1 MKQTL
6 GNTAQFGKLIR
17 REIFRQVK
25 TWNAP
30 EYCMYFKR
38 FKPQNWRKRSAEARR
53 RNCAVLPLFIL
64 AVALYLVSLCA
75 CGDQKIQSKQK
86 QDSATQQVVQEQMA
100 NAAGETSAPPTAIP
114 EQTQP
119 AEALPDYEPAQTS
132 GALDVDLTT
141 LSSTMVYSEV
151 YNMMYEPDRYVGKR
165 IKMNGQFAVYEDPN
179 TGAVY
184 TACIIMDATACCSQ
198 GLEFVLAGEKTYP
211 DDYPELG
218 SEITVTGVFQ
228 LYDENGTTY
237 CHLVDAE
244 MAE

>member
-6 GNTAQFGKLIR
+6 L
-17 REIFRQVK
+17 
-25 TWNAP
+25 
-30 EYCMYFKR
+30 
-38 FKPQNWRKRSAEARR
+38 
-53 RNCAVLPLFIL
+53 IL

-86 QDSATQQVVQEQMA
+86 QSSATQQVVQEQMA
-100 NAAGETSAPPTAIP
+100 NAAGETSAPPTAFPEQQTASDETTPEESVPEP

-132 GALDVDLTT
+132 GELDVDLTT

-211 DDYPELG
+211 NDYPELG
-218 SEITVTGVFQ
+218 SEITVTGTFQ
-228 LYDENGTTY
+228 LYDENGATY

-244 MAE
+244 MA

>member
-6 GNTAQFGKLIR
+6 F
-17 REIFRQVK
+17 V
-25 TWNAP
+25 
-30 EYCMYFKR
+30 
-38 FKPQNWRKRSAEARR
+38 
-53 RNCAVLPLFIL
+53 L

-114 EQTQP
+114 EQQPASDETTPETSVPEPEQTQP
-119 AEALPDYEPAQTS
+119 AEALPDYEPAQAS
-132 GALDVDLTT
+132 GELDVDLTA

-165 IKMNGQFAVYEDPN
+165 IKMDGQFAVYEDPN

-198 GLEFVLAGEKTYP
+198 GLEFVLTGEKTYP
-211 DDYPELG
+211 NDYPELG
-218 SEITVTGVFQ
+218 SEITVTGTFQ
-228 LYDENGTTY
+228 LYDENGATY

-244 MAE
+244 MA

>member
-1 MKQTL
+1 MKQ
-6 GNTAQFGKLIR
+6 A
-17 REIFRQVK
+17 
-25 TWNAP
+25 
-30 EYCMYFKR
+30 
-38 FKPQNWRKRSAEARR
+38 
-53 RNCAVLPLFIL
+53 LFIL

-100 NAAGETSAPPTAIP
+100 NATGETSAPPTAIP
-114 EQTQP
+114 EQQTSSEAASESEQTQP

-165 IKMNGQFAVYEDPN
+165 IKMNGQFAVYEDPD

-211 DDYPELG
+211 NDYPELG
-218 SEITVTGVFQ
+218 SEITVTGTFQ
-228 LYDENGTTY
+228 LYDENGATY

-244 MAE
+244 MA

>member
-1 MKQTL
+1 MKQ
-6 GNTAQFGKLIR
+6 A
-17 REIFRQVK
+17 
-25 TWNAP
+25 
-30 EYCMYFKR
+30 
-38 FKPQNWRKRSAEARR
+38 
-53 RNCAVLPLFIL
+53 LFIL

-86 QDSATQQVVQEQMA
+86 QDSATQQVVQEQIS
-100 NAAGETSAPPTAIP
+100 NATGETTAPPTAIPAQQPALDETTPEASVSEP

-132 GALDVDLTT
+132 GEFDVDLTT

-198 GLEFVLAGEKTYP
+198 GLEFVLTGEKTYP

-218 SEITVTGVFQ
+218 SEITVTGTFQ

-244 MAE
+244 MA

>member
-1 MKQTL
+1 MKQ
-6 GNTAQFGKLIR
+6 A
-17 REIFRQVK
+17 
-25 TWNAP
+25 
-30 EYCMYFKR
+30 
-38 FKPQNWRKRSAEARR
+38 
-53 RNCAVLPLFIL
+53 LFIL

-75 CGDQKIQSKQK
+75 CGDQKIQSKSK

-100 NAAGETSAPPTAIP
+100 NATGETSAPPTAIPEQQPAADETTPETSVPEP

-119 AEALPDYEPAQTS
+119 AEALPDYESAQTS
-132 GALDVDLTT
+132 EGLDVDLTT

-165 IKMNGQFAVYEDPN
+165 IKMDGQFAVYEDPN

-218 SEITVTGVFQ
+218 SEIIVTGIFQ

-244 MAE
+244 MA

>member
-1 MKQTL
+1 MKQ
-6 GNTAQFGKLIR
+6 LI
-17 REIFRQVK
+17 
-25 TWNAP
+25 
-30 EYCMYFKR
+30 
-38 FKPQNWRKRSAEARR
+38 
-53 RNCAVLPLFIL
+53 FIL

-75 CGDQKIQSKQK
+75 CGDQKIQSKSK

-100 NAAGETSAPPTAIP
+100 NATGKTSAPPTAIP
-114 EQTQP
+114 ESQPALDETAPEESVPEPEQTQP
-119 AEALPDYEPAQTS
+119 AESLPDYEPAQTS
-132 GALDVDLTT
+132 GELDVDLTT

-151 YNMMYEPDRYVGKR
+151 YNMMYEPNRYVGKR
-165 IKMNGQFAVYEDPN
+165 IKMDGQFAVYEDSN

-218 SEITVTGVFQ
+218 AEITVTGIFQ

-244 MAE
+244 MTA